1 MEVKP
6 ILETDWPAKPRKPV
20 KYDEVPVEELDVPVE
35 ALASG
40 QAEQLGSAEIV
51 RLTKTKSATLTPKT
65 RNFPTVKSS
74 VEEQSTSP
82 APESEVAEQRRAPSI
97 SERIVSAGALESEP
111 IDVVDPNLEGQAEEA
126 IPQKWQNVCPPAS
139 KPILV
144 GKEKQLSSCLPRR
157 NTCPVGSFCW
167 FSTEEDYIC
176 CTEPRQPNVELPPSE
191 PSLLPSSE
199 LSAGSAELPP
209 TDDSEQPLV
218 YGAETIS
225 AVQNI
230 TEYDI
235 SSEQNAELHHNEE
248 ESVSAAFGREKSAIW
263 FKPQPQ
269 AGRVEQASQGNETV
283 TAATTQLNETISAEE
298 VSASANNSKSARR
311 RTEARQQYAKEE
323 SELASSY
330 NPKSGVSSSPK
341 ASASAGS
348 RTSKLPTPGLP
359 SFEDQAAA
367 PQYEIDASKASN
379 LPNTIH
385 RKSQYEQPQSRYV
398 PNPAGGYSRIVSAP
412 QTEEDSNGAA
422 KEAAMEY
429 YLTQIRNG
437 WPYADEFYVP
447 AQLNADQAPVQRDA
461 VPVNVLPVYGA
472 QLQQP
477 ASNGEYN
484 YDYARW
490 QDQNSRVR
498 WYKKK

>member
-1 MEVKP
+1 MARLFVASLLFGLGAICIFAHAEELQAVELEYLKMLKCPGGKEPKVGPDGHALQCIPGGAGPPICGGDHSCWYNGFNYLCCPMEVKP

-235 SSEQNAELHHNEE
+235 SSQ
-248 ESVSAAFGREKSAIW
+248 
-263 FKPQPQ
+263 
-269 AGRVEQASQGNETV
+269 
-283 TAATTQLNETISAEE
+283 
-298 VSASANNSKSARR
+298 
-311 RTEARQQYAKEE
+311 
-323 SELASSY
+323 
-330 NPKSGVSSSPK
+330 
-341 ASASAGS
+341 
-348 RTSKLPTPGLP
+348 
-359 SFEDQAAA
+359 
-367 PQYEIDASKASN
+367 
-379 LPNTIH
+379 
-385 RKSQYEQPQSRYV
+385 
-398 PNPAGGYSRIVSAP
+398 
-412 QTEEDSNGAA
+412 
-422 KEAAMEY
+422 
-429 YLTQIRNG
+429 
-437 WPYADEFYVP
+437 
-447 AQLNADQAPVQRDA
+447 
-461 VPVNVLPVYGA
+461 
-472 QLQQP
+472 
-477 ASNGEYN
+477 
-484 YDYARW
+484 
-490 QDQNSRVR
+490 
-498 WYKKK
+498 